1 MIILI
6 INYWL
11 HFFFQNLRALNR
23 FLERFF
29 QFASETVNMGGFFH
43 PVFDIFGGSYYLL
56 DYSIREDQKYRVLTA
71 SQARASL
78 TLYPRNVLNIQ
89 NSHLLNVSRQIRCTF
104 LLAKIIFIS
113 GIQNVFVTTQCSKRI
128 NEKLHFCLGWNIH
141 NTTRP

>member
-1 MIILI
+1 M
-6 INYWL
+6 
-11 HFFFQNLRALNR
+11 RALNR

-128 NEKLHFCLGWNIH
+128 NEKLHFCLG
-141 NTTRP
+141 